1 MAGQFDDLL
10 KIHNSNSNPVTGPW
24 KKGQKLVKNLGTGA
38 KPDTAVG
45 TWTGTNPD
53 GGAKGTKATM
63 VIPSAIVD
71 ADNTDGS
78 GKDTAI
84 TQAAVNVAK
93 GRREDRATRDLEL
106 QRGELRGNARKRQI
120 KGLNTTTMRLNE
132 QTGEAYDTEDV
143 KPTPSGRVMPTRQ
156 ANPKYLA
163 ADAQRQN
170 EDLAAATDADRRR
183 SGVIRSEEQLG
194 EDSFNASEKATGS
207 NLRSINGI
215 TYDMSEWKADGPEGI
230 DDTKA
235 ERPSASELQGASWAG
250 SQAEAKAKA
259 NFTEYKPPTGQVSDY
274 KPKKTAGELTA
285 EAFMTPPTRGVTEGL
300 NKSDDPFDYPQG
312 DKVVAQKV
320 DKIKAR
326 RGGKVYGDITI
337 DNIEKESQGPT
348 TVDYGDT
355 LSEKNKVS
363 TFNEP
368 ARKDTVDRTRYERP
382 KAVVEGDID
391 DSAAYEGDWKKNKK
405 TGKVDRIDTGNLKP
419 GYDDPNSIL
428 STTMREVDAE
438 GPAAPVRE
446 RVQIRR
452 SRNAA
457 PFDKP
462 AVASRG
468 NVIPQRLVDTYT
480 GSDGNIDTAQAEL
493 ENKNLRESR
502 TPLTSTGPYD
512 PNTTPSRDAFG
523 KTPESSLIEAAKREK
538 RAADL
543 ASQGKEMT
551 TVAPHIMKS
560 AVALA
565 KSSRFNLTDENY
577 LSSTAF
583 LSHPAIQEATIAH
596 AFGVHHD
603 FSLLHQSLGGK
614 APEIAR
620 RRNAWFKVA
629 DRKLRGNPESHPG
642 EFSTLEA
649 AIRKGTTPTAVARK
663 LERGQKPGITLN
675 GQSPTLAD
683 PAPVADV
690 KSPTRAGTRRMHAN
704 TTANLMYQQQQSAKE
719 AHRIMTFTPLK
730 TTTMRLNEATGEAYD
745 SDNKEELLKNTAQV
759 SAGAEAGPAP
769 AGSDLVTVSNPK
781 KGIPPTT
788 RVFTKAERLNKGNV
802 PNADDSKRR
811 L

>member
-10 KIHNSNSNPVTGPW
+10 KIYGSDSKPVTGPW

-38 KPDTAVG
+38 KPDIAVG
-45 TWTGTNPD
+45 TWTGSNPD
-53 GGAKGTKATM
+53 GRPAGTPAKM
-63 VIPSAIVD
+63 VVPSAIVD
-71 ADNTDGS
+71 SDKTDNS
-78 GKDTAI
+78 GKDTNI
-84 TQAAVNVAK
+84 TQAAVNVAR
-93 GRREDRATRDLEL
+93 GRRDDIAANDLEI

-120 KGLNTTTMRLNE
+120 KGLGTTTMRLNE
-132 QTGEAYDTEDV
+132 TTGEAYDSEDV
-143 KPTPSGRVMPTRQ
+143 KPAPSGRVMPTRQ

-163 ADAQRQN
+163 ADVQRQN
-170 EDLAAATDADRRR
+170 EDLETATAADRRM
-183 SGVIRSEEQLG
+183 SGVTRSEEQLG
-194 EDSFNASEKATGS
+194 EDSFNASEKSSGS
-207 NLRSINGI
+207 NLRSINGV
-215 TYDMSEWKADGPEGI
+215 TYDLSDWKTDGPAGI
-230 DDTKA
+230 GETKP

-259 NFTEYKPPTGQVSDY
+259 NFQEYEPPTGNVSDY

-285 EAFMTPPTRGVTEGL
+285 EAFTTPPTRGVTEGL
-300 NKSDDPFDYPQG
+300 NKSDDPSDYPQG

-326 RGGKVYGDITI
+326 RGGKVYGDMII
-337 DNIEKESQGPT
+337 DNIERESEGPT
-348 TVDYGDT
+348 TVEYGDT
-355 LSEKNKVS
+355 LSEKNKKS
-363 TFNEP
+363 TFKTPSVKE
-368 ARKDTVDRTRYERP
+368 TVERTTYKRP
-382 KAVVEGDID
+382 EKMYVEEDPDKTLAHLD
-391 DSAAYEGDWKKNKK
+391 DEAYDFRGENAD
-405 TGKVDRIDTGNLKP
+405 
-419 GYDDPNSIL
+419 SL
-428 STTMREVDAE
+428 STTMREVQPE
-438 GPAAPVRE
+438 GPAAPTTRK
-446 RVQIRR
+446 VQIRR
-452 SRNAA
+452 PGVAET
-457 PFDKP
+457 FDKP
-462 AVASRG
+462 GSARG

-480 GSDGNIDTAQAEL
+480 GSDGNVDTAQAEL
-493 ENKNLRESR
+493 ENKNLRENR

-512 PNTTPSRDAFG
+512 PNKMPSRDTFG
-523 KTPESSLIEAAKREK
+523 KTPESSLIDAAKRET

-565 KSSRFNLTDENY
+565 KSSRFNVTDENY
-577 LSSTAF
+577 LSSTQF

-603 FSLLHQSLGGK
+603 FSILHKSLGGK

-629 DRKLRGNPESHPG
+629 DRKLRGNPEERPG
-642 EFSTLEA
+642 EFDILGD
-649 AIRKGTTPTAVARK
+649 AIRRGTTPTTVTRK

-683 PAPVADV
+683 PAPIADV

-719 AHRIMTFTPLK
+719 AHKIMTFTPLK
-730 TTTMRLNEATGEAYD
+730 TTTMRLNETTGEAYD
-745 SDNKEELLKNTAQV
+745 TDNKDEVLKNTAQV
-759 SAGAEAGPAP
+759 SDGSSAGPAP

-781 KGIPPTT
+781 KGVPPTT
-788 RVFTKAERLNKGNV
+788 RPFTKAERLNKGNV
-802 PNADDSKRR
+802 PSADDSKRR